1 MIRVRRAAE
10 RGGAD
15 HGWLKTAHTF
25 SFSSYYD
32 PAHMGFRALR
42 VINEDRVRPATG
54 FGTHGHQDM
63 EIVTHVLS
71 GALEHGDGMG
81 NSTVLRAGEMQRM
94 TAGTGITHSER
105 NPSPDEPVHFYQIW
119 LLPERE
125 GLEPGY
131 EQKAFPDAD
140 QRGRWRLVV
149 SPDGRDGSL
158 SINQDASIFL
168 ATLDAGDDLTRPI
181 EEGRHAWLQV
191 LRGSVALD
199 GQTLQAGDGAAIS
212 EEPSL
217 SIEAAGPA
225 ELMLF
230 DLA

>member
-125 GLEPGY
+125 GLRPSY

-158 SINQDASIFL
+158 RIHQDASIFL

>member
-1 MIRVRRAAE
+1 MIRVRRAAQ
-10 RGGAD
+10 RGGGD
-15 HGWLKTAHTF
+15 HGWLQTAHTF

-32 PAHMGFRALR
+32 PAHMGFRSLR
-42 VINEDRVRPATG
+42 VINEDRVRPSTG
-54 FGTHGHQDM
+54 FGRHGHQDM

-71 GALEHGDGMG
+71 GALEHGDDMG
-81 NSTVLRAGEMQRM
+81 NSAVLRAGEMQRM

-119 LLPERE
+119 LLPDRE

-131 EQKAFPDAD
+131 EQKAFPDAGR
-140 QRGRWRLVV
+140 RGEWRLVV

-158 SINQDASIFL
+158 RIHQDASIFL
-168 ATLDAGDDLTRPI
+168 ATLDAGDKLIRPI
-181 EEGRHAWLQV
+181 EEGRHAWIQV

-199 GQTLQAGDGAAIS
+199 GETLRAGDGAAIS
-212 EEPSL
+212 HES
-217 SIEAAGPA
+217 SVAIKTVDPA